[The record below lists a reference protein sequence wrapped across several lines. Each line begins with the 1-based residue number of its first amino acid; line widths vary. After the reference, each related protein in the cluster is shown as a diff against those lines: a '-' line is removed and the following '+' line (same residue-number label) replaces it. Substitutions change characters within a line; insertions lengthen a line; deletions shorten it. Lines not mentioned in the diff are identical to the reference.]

1 MEAFRCPS
9 VQHPSVSLGFLSYQ
23 FFFFKFRV
31 SAVFGKN
38 LSPACHMNLKG
49 CTLQSLTASRTAS
62 CSFIAP
68 GSFRASIPQL
78 CYKNTRIQRCRH
90 EGFFF
95 QKCSQTQQLG
105 SFDCQE
111 AQNSGLT
118 YPFLVLC
125 QRPKQASSSKDLL
138 GKINGLLLF
147 CFQKVQEKVQD
158 RTSHKGPFQHF

>member
-1 MEAFRCPS
+1 MSISPS
-9 VQHPSVSLGFLSYQ
+9 SISVID
-23 FFFFKFRV
+23 FFKVTVPCSVLNSNFNL
-31 SAVFGKN
+31 SLKN
-38 LSPACHMNLKG
+38 LSTACHMNLKG

-78 CYKNTRIQRCRH
+78 CYKNTQIQKCSH
-90 EGFFF
+90 ERLFF

-105 SFDCQE
+105 SFDCHQE

-138 GKINGLLLF
+138 GKINGLLLLPLF
-147 CFQKVQEKVQD
+147 CFQKVEEKYKIVQA
-158 RTSHKGPFQHF
+158 TKVHSNIF